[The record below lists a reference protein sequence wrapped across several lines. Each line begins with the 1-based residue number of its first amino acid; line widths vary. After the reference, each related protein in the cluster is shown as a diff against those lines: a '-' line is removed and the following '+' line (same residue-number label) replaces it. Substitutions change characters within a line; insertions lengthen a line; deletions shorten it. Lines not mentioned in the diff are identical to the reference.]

1 MNTSALYPIISYF
14 LITLG
19 LAGTVLPLVPGPLI
33 IWLGALVWVWGNGFQ
48 GIDWVLLLVLG
59 VLAVL
64 AWGTDLLMT
73 TTFSRRAGV
82 SWRSIGAA
90 IVGGLL
96 GGFFLSGIPVLGT
109 ILARCSAPPRVCGW
123 QSMWT
128 NAAWGAPL
136 RRCAPTWWARCSRRS
151 SSWPWPSSWSVSLRR
166 VCSYE
171 GTPGDCLCE
180 RQSGRLHRPC
190 PLGAAR

>member
-14 LITLG
+14 LIALG

-48 GIDWVLLLVLG
+48 GIDWALLLVLG

-64 AWGTDLLMT
+64 AWGADLLMT

-96 GGFFLSGIPVLGT
+96 GGLFLSEIPVLGT
-109 ILARCSAPPRVCGW
+109 IF
-123 QSMWT
+123 
-128 NAAWGAPL
+128 GAL
-136 RRCAPTWWARCSRRS
+136 
-151 SSWPWPSSWSVSLRR
+151 
-166 VCSYE
+166 
-171 GTPGDCLCE
+171 
-180 RQSGRLHRPC
+180 
-190 PLGAAR
+190 LGAAAGMWLAEYVDKRSVERAFAAVRTYMVGTLLSSVFELALAVVMVGIFAARVLL